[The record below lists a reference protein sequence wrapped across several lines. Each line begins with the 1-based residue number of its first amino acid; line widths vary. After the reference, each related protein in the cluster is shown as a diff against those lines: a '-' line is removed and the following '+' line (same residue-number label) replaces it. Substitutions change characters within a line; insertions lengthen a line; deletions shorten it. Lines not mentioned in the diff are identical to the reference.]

1 VDKGDYRMTNIVLKG
16 GLCLAAFAIGISQP
30 AEAAMNCWDQTHTAA
45 AKVRDLQSRLMV
57 ATMRCRAF
65 GIDVLPQYNDFVRV
79 NRSTIQDANGLIKAQ
94 FEAGVGAALG
104 QKSYDSFATAL
115 ANEYGDDQTSVEICE
130 ETAKVASEAI
140 AAQGSVD
147 RLLEIADR
155 LGSAPD
161 LPGGRC
167 PVTFAS
173 AASE

>member
-1 VDKGDYRMTNIVLKG
+1 MTNIMLKG
-16 GLCLAAFAIGISQP
+16 GLCLAAFAIGLSQP
-30 AEAAMNCWDQTHTAA
+30 AEAAMNCWDQNHSAA

-65 GIDVLPQYNDFVRV
+65 GIDVLPQYNDFVRA
-79 NRSTIQDANGLIKAQ
+79 NRSTIQEANGLIKAQ
-94 FEAGVGAALG
+94 FEAGFGTALG

-130 ETAKVASEAI
+130 ETARVASEAI

-155 LGSAPD
+155 LGSAPA

-173 AASE
+173 AGSE

>member
-1 VDKGDYRMTNIVLKG
+1 MTKLVLKG
-16 GLCLAAFAIGISQP
+16 NLCLAAFAIGISQP
-30 AEAAMNCWDQTHTAA
+30 ANAAMNCWDQTHTAA
-45 AKVRDLQSRLMV
+45 AKIRDLQSRLMV

-94 FEAGVGAALG
+94 FEAGFGAALA
-104 QKSYDSFATAL
+104 QKSYDSFATSL
-115 ANEYGDDQTSVEICE
+115 ANAYGADQTSVEVCE
-130 ETAKVASEAI
+130 ETAELAAEAVGARGNI
-140 AAQGSVD
+140 D

-173 AASE
+173 AATE

>member
-1 VDKGDYRMTNIVLKG
+1 MTNIVLKG

-155 LGSAPD
+155 LGSAPA